1 MICFLLLIAG
11 VDSIGAIFSMQESF
25 LSLKGSIEIEVIS
38 GGSGVSAVIRNNGAV
53 NLTNISWSVHLNEG
67 LIFFGKK
74 AEGTI
79 LRLRPDK
86 TETVKIPMVI
96 GFGKTTITALVQSSE
111 GSNDE
116 RSVQARVR
124 LFKVRIIPGSTN
136 ALTIQLERVARG
148 LHAPTV
154 LTNARDGSNRLFVGE
169 QTGAIF
175 IIENGILLSTPFLD
189 LSEKIVNVNPI
200 YDERGLLGLV
210 FHPEYENNGRF
221 FVYYSAP
228 KSEPGIDHE
237 SIVAEYHVS
246 ADPNRADPTSERVVF
261 RVDQPE
267 ANHNGGHLAFGPD
280 GFLYIGLGDG
290 GGAGDQHGIL
300 GNGQDINTTL
310 GKILR
315 IDVDSSKPY
324 AIPDDNPYVGENGL
338 DEIYALGFRNPYKF
352 SFDRGT
358 GRLFAADVG
367 QDVWE
372 EIDIVE
378 NGGNYGWRILE
389 GNHPYDLALAEL
401 LGINIS
407 TLQPPIHEY
416 SHNIGR
422 SIIGGYVYQG
432 TQYPDLVGKY
442 VFGDWSTDFV
452 KPDGRL
458 YYLDEIQPNE
468 WKRFEFKLNTDKPLK
483 KFILGFG
490 EAENGELY
498 VLTTKILGS
507 LFPSGE
513 VWHIRGVYQV

>member
-1 MICFLLLIAG
+1 M
-11 VDSIGAIFSMQESF
+11 
-25 LSLKGSIEIEVIS
+25 
-38 GGSGVSAVIRNNGAV
+38 
-53 NLTNISWSVHLNEG
+53 
-67 LIFFGKK
+67 
-74 AEGTI
+74 
-79 LRLRPDK
+79 
-86 TETVKIPMVI
+86 
-96 GFGKTTITALVQSSE
+96 
-111 GSNDE
+111 
-116 RSVQARVR
+116 
-124 LFKVRIIPGSTN
+124 TN
-136 ALTIQLERVARG
+136 AG
-148 LHAPTV
+148 
-154 LTNARDGSNRLFVGE
+154 DGSNRLFVGE
-169 QTGAIF
+169 QTGTIF

-189 LSEKIVNVNPI
+189 LSEKIVNVNRI

-210 FHPEYENNGRF
+210 FHPEYEDNGRL

-228 KSEPGIDHE
+228 KSSTGIDHE

-246 ADPNRADPTSERVVF
+246 ADPNRADPSSEQVLF

-267 ANHNGGHLAFGPD
+267 ANHNGGQLAFGPD

-290 GGAGDQHGIL
+290 GGAGDQHGTI

-315 IDVDSSKPY
+315 IDVDSSSPY
-324 AIPDDNPYVGENGL
+324 AIPSDNPYVGENGL

-358 GRLFAADVG
+358 GRLFVADVG

-407 TLQPPIHEY
+407 ALQPPVRDY

-468 WKRFEFKLNTDKPLK
+468 WKRFEFKLDTDKPLK
-483 KFILGFG
+483 RFILGFG

-498 VLTTKILGS
+498 VLTTKIMGS

-513 VWHIRGVYQV
+513 VWHIGGL